1 MPVMNTISTLVPSQV
16 DESARGPTAFSHWGE
31 LYFLVSIFSIRFNL
45 VIPNLLLASA
55 YPGEKD
61 SDAHKILT
69 RQIIDA
75 GTQVVVN
82 LMEIEELKTFTPY
95 QDIMLQHAKEGIS
108 TYFISLVFRHSDLNI
123 SFDTLKLE
131 KNKFSLY

>member
-1 MPVMNTISTLVPSQV
+1 M
-16 DESARGPTAFSHWGE
+16 
-31 LYFLVSIFSIRFNL
+31 SIFSIRFNL

-95 QDIMLQHAKEGIS
+95 QDIMLQHAKEGIT

-123 SFDTLKLE
+123 SFDTMKLE

>member
-1 MPVMNTISTLVPSQV
+1 M
-16 DESARGPTAFSHWGE
+16 
-31 LYFLVSIFSIRFNL
+31 SIFSIRFNL

-61 SDAHKILT
+61 SDAHQILT

-108 TYFISLVFRHSDLNI
+108 IYFISLVFRHSDLNI

-131 KNKFSLY
+131 KNQFSSY